1 MAQCQ
6 KHGFFFRQQQSALAN
21 PEAEPLLLCVQERRT
36 LHRLGMCKGAA
47 GANQGPGAMHVDMA
61 GMAPKCGS
69 CHTVPPTPQPA
80 MGMPVG
86 KGSKGGDAYV

>member
-1 MAQCQ
+1 MPDSMCSTTGNSRV
-6 KHGFFFRQQQSALAN
+6 HLHTSD
-21 PEAEPLLLCVQERRT
+21 AEPLPLCVQERRT

-47 GANQGPGAMHVDMA
+47 GADQGPGAVVMA

-69 CHTVPPTPQPA
+69 CYTVPPTPQPA

-86 KGSKGGDAYV
+86 KGGDAYV